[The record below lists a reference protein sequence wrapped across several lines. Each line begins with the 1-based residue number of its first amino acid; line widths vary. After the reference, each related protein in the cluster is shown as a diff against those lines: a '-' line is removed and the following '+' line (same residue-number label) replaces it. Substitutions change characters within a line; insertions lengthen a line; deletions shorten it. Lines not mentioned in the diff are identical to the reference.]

1 MRALRPLVAAVVVVT
16 AAVVRAQDVA
26 GIKAFSKYDFVP
38 GAKVVALH
46 DFLGDAVGDFP
57 AGWNTNA
64 SGEVVTISGKPGHW
78 LMLTKGG
85 VFAPTLSAALPDNFT
100 LEYDLIGSPTSER
113 LSTVIAALSDLRAI
127 AAWQLADNRFTMNAD
142 PTGETSTERRQDGTV
157 DANSA
162 QAEAFAAKNGGVVHM
177 SVWRQKERVRVYF
190 NDQKVWDVPKALL
203 PTATFNSIL
212 FYVHDVGADDRY
224 YLTNVRL
231 AVGAPDTR
239 NKLVT
244 EGKFVTHGILFDVN
258 SDKIRGES
266 YGTLK
271 DIAAVLKENADLKV
285 KIVGHTDADGDDKAN
300 LDLSRRRAASV
311 RAMLTSEFGIDAT
324 RMQTDGLGESQP
336 VDRNDNAAG
345 KANNRRVEFIKL

>member
-38 GAKVVALH
+38 GARVVALH

-190 NDQKVWDVPKALL
+190 NDQKVWDVPQALL
-203 PTATFNSIL
+203 PAAKFNSLL
-212 FYVHDVGADDRY
+212 FYVYQVGTDDRC
-224 YLTNVRL
+224 YLRLRRTGDCCGFGPDGPKSDQRVYDNVIQASSGL
-231 AVGAPDTR
+231 AFSERIACTSS
-239 NKLVT
+239 
-244 EGKFVTHGILFDVN
+244 N
-258 SDKIRGES
+258 SPTSADS
-266 YGTLK
+266 
-271 DIAAVLKENADLKV
+271 ASCMVL
-285 KIVGHTDADGDDKAN
+285 
-300 LDLSRRRAASV
+300 R
-311 RAMLTSEFGIDAT
+311 
-324 RMQTDGLGESQP
+324 
-336 VDRNDNAAG
+336 
-345 KANNRRVEFIKL
+345 